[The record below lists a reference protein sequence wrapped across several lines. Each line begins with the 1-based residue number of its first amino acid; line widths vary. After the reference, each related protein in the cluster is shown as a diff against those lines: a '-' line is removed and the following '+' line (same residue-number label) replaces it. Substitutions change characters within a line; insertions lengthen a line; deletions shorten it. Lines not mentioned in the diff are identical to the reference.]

1 LGHILQ
7 AIRFVIKVKW
17 TKGLRKLL
25 AFRRVK
31 QIIMSINDPQ
41 SYVDFLSALIE
52 LFFIKDADKKSA
64 FAVP

>member
-1 LGHILQ
+1 
-7 AIRFVIKVKW
+7 
-17 TKGLRKLL
+17 
-25 AFRRVK
+25 
-31 QIIMSINDPQ
+31 MSINDPQ